1 MSKFKIHHVTRYLY
15 EVPVRDSANQIMLYP
30 LKDEYQEVL
39 VQTIK
44 ITGDPLINVHQDYFG
59 NEVGT
64 FTHSQPH
71 QELRID
77 SQMVVVTKS
86 KSLPTDQEPED
97 EQWSTL
103 EKLKGNL
110 AFIDFLNQEYFTSL
124 AEVISIVDME
134 RSKNR
139 SPLASAKEFCAY
151 VFENFTYKKGITTV
165 ESTLD
170 EVWTLKLGV
179 CQDFAHI
186 LLVMLR
192 LMNIPARYVSGYICP
207 SKSGMRGEGA
217 THAWVEAYIPFYGW
231 LGLDPTNNCLVNDTH
246 VRLAVGKNFPDCSP
260 VKGTYRGTSNHTL
273 EVAVSVSYED
283 GHITEGTNDVAH
295 PEPITSSSKNSYR
308 RYQEIQMQQ

>member
-1 MSKFKIHHVTRYLY
+1 MSKFKIRHLTKYLY

-39 VQTIK
+39 QQAIK
-44 ITGDPLINVHQDYFG
+44 ITGDPLVNVHQDYFG

-71 QELRID
+71 QELVID

-86 KSLPTDQEPED
+86 KFLPGDQEPAD
-97 EQWSTL
+97 EQWKVL
-103 EKLKGNL
+103 GRLKANQ

-124 AEVISIVDME
+124 PEVIAIVQLE
-134 RSKNR
+134 RAKNS
-139 SPLASAKEFCAY
+139 SPLSSAREFCAY
-151 VFENFTYKKGITTV
+151 VVENFTYKKGITTV

-170 EVWTLKLGV
+170 EVWALKSGV

-192 LMNIPARYVSGYICP
+192 LLHIPARYVSGYICP

-231 LGLDPTNNCLVNDTH
+231 LGLDPTNNCIVNDTH
-246 VRLAVGKNFPDCSP
+246 VRLAVGKNFTDCSP
-260 VKGTYRGTSNHTL
+260 VKGTYRGTSSHTL
-273 EVAVSVSYED
+273 EVGVSVSYED
-283 GHITEGTNDVAH
+283 GHTTADTHDVAH
-295 PEPITSSSKNSYR
+295 PESTSSSSQNSYR
-308 RYQEIQMQQ
+308 RYQEMQMQQ